1 MRISKYAYFCGKP
14 IVLDSLQFS
23 RSVASDSSWPHG
35 LRHAKPPCPS
45 PTPVY
50 SDSCPL
56 SQWCHPTISSSAIRC
71 SSYLQSFPASRSF
84 PRSQFFTS
92 GGQSIGVSAS
102 ASALPMTIQDWCAL
116 RWTGW
121 ISLLSKGLSKLLFFC
136 SLWLFMWPPVISH
149 KH

>member
-1 MRISKYAYFCGKP
+1 MRISKYGYFCGKP

-23 RSVASDSSWPHG
+23 RWVVSESSWPHG
-35 LRHAKPPCPS
+35 LRHAKPSCPS

-56 SQWCHPTISSSAIRC
+56 TQWCHPTISSSAIPF
-71 SSYLQSFPASRSF
+71 SSYLQSFPASGSF

-102 ASALPMTIQDWCAL
+102 ASVLPMTIQDWCDL

-121 ISLLSKGLSKLLFFC
+121 ISLLSKGLSRLSC
-136 SLWLFMWPPVISH
+136 SFALSASSCDLQ
-149 KH
+149 